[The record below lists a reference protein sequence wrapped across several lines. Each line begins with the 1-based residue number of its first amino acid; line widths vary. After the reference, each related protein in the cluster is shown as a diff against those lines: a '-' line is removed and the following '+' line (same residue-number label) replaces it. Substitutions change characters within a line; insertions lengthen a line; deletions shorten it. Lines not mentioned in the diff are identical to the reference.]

1 MGGIDGF
8 VNNVNQ
14 FTQSV
19 GAIQGAM
26 DTAVPA
32 LYAVEN
38 SVNQIASV
46 FTGDTYNPY
55 PQPYPPPMPMP
66 IDPGRGKIGMI
77 GSILSGG
84 VAGIMTH
91 KQTAEAYKTFKT
103 VGAGAGMKALGL
115 SSLKAGGIGAAVSGV
130 ASAAKNLMMSSR
142 GEQTGKQAGAN
153 IAADTVGGLLAGA
166 SGGLAAG
173 AASLA
178 LGSAGGILGT
188 IGIVAAGA
196 LGAVGANLLYEKTG
210 VRDKLYNAISGTPAG
225 YGYGY
230 QQPAYGYQQP
240 GYGYGGY

>member
-8 VNNVNQ
+8 INNVNQ

-19 GAIQGAM
+19 GAVQGAM

-32 LYAVEN
+32 LYAVEH

-55 PQPYPPPMPMP
+55 PPGPYPTPMPYP
-66 IDPGRGKIGMI
+66 IDPSRGKIGMI
-77 GSILSGG
+77 GSMLSGG
-84 VAGIMTH
+84 VAGALTH

-142 GEQTGKQAGAN
+142 GEQTSREAGAN
-153 IAADTVGGLLAGA
+153 IMADTVGGLLAGA

-178 LGSAGGILGT
+178 LGGAGGILGT
-188 IGIVAAGA
+188 IGVVAAGA
-196 LGAVGANLLYEKTG
+196 IGAVGANLLYDKTG
-210 VRDKLYNAISGTPAG
+210 IRDKLFSAVSGNPMPMNGAYTYGQPQPNYG

-230 QQPAYGYQQP
+230 
-240 GYGYGGY
+240 